1 MEKQT
6 IDKLM
11 DIKKLYEAGILTEEE
26 YHEQKKN
33 LITSCSDVVAVPK
46 GFYRKYLGA
55 VIFSLCIIVLS
66 GMEALKITFAARYF
80 GHLPTPANRIAQ
92 LILYELLAMVV
103 LAVPAISMDYPKKKK
118 VYYSG
123 IVMVMSFFLIAVV
136 SYFVDLTVSNYLFI
150 VFWLLSPL
158 AIVYA
163 LRTLPQNIKKN
174 TQEANGELLYLVF
187 ILSVFLPPVGI
198 GFVGIGIIGILWIIF
213 IRENK
218 AGGVLTVRSIMFV
231 PALLLLIGFFATEGK
246 SSPID
251 AVKMFVSDNNNRVII
266 VSFDEA
272 KCHPLEEEINI
283 KSNELTIYDDV
294 KGERLNNDEQIAY
307 VPAKYKGRDVTF
319 IVKCWEGKAC
329 VLSTVGLY
337 TYDFTAFRNK
347 YGFTLEYKDDLSPE
361 LQSADAVECANVV
374 RDYIKKHDLHTSVFS
389 VKLVDYWYFEA
400 HEYEVRCT
408 DGMVFTVV
416 PSYNKSQNI
425 IVWNIKKINHN
436 GTADD

>member
-6 IDKLM
+6 IDKL
-11 DIKKLYEAGILTEEE
+11 IEKKKLYE
-26 YHEQKKN
+26 
-33 LITSCSDVVAVPK
+33 VAVPK
-46 GFYRKYLGA
+46 GFYRKYLVA

-103 LAVPAISMDYPKKKK
+103 LAVPAIIMDYPKKKK

-174 TQEANGELLYLVF
+174 TQEANGGLLYLVF
-187 ILSVFLPPVGI
+187 ILSVFLPPVGL

-231 PALLLLIGFFATEGK
+231 PALLLLIGFFAIEGK

-266 VSFDEA
+266 LYNSDKA

-319 IVKCWEGKAC
+319 IVKCWEGEAC

-347 YGFTLEYKDDLSPE
+347 YGFTLEYKDDKSPE

-374 RDYIKKHDLHTSVFS
+374 RDYIKKHDLHTSVSS
-389 VKLVDYWYFEA
+389 VKLVDWYLLLGEECQA
-400 HEYEVRCT
+400 REYEVRCT

-416 PSYNKSQNI
+416 PFYNQSQNK
-425 IVWNIKKINHN
+425 VWNIKKINHN